1 MKHPP
6 KLILGHRGYPPRAT
20 ENTLASA
27 RLALEA
33 GADGLEFDVQKTLDA
48 YVVFHDDTLER
59 LAGRPERLADVD
71 SSVWRHLRVDIPDL
85 REWLRGLPRTILL
98 NLELK
103 EETLT
108 PGDAAALDAVIR
120 ADYEPEQ
127 VLVSSFEHSLLPPWR
142 NLGYR
147 TALLF
152 DERHFAKGAPSL
164 QALIRRHRPWSLN
177 LPVEFFERAGLAR
190 SRLSAFVVRQVYGV
204 KILVWTVNTESQME
218 RVWPFCDGIITNET
232 DLAVRFR
239 RGVSSLGGGN

>member
-1 MKHPP
+1 MKNER

-33 GADGLEFDVQKTLDA
+33 GADGLEFDVQKTYDA

-59 LAGRPERLADVD
+59 LAGRPEKVADVD
-71 SSVWRHLRVDIPDL
+71 ETVWRHLRVDIPDL

-103 EETLT
+103 EETLK
-108 PGDAAALDAVIR
+108 PEDAPAIDAVVR
-120 ADYEPEQ
+120 AHFEPGQ

-142 NLGYR
+142 ALGYR

-152 DERHFAKGAPSL
+152 DERHLANGVAGLLNLVL
-164 QALIRRHRPWSLN
+164 QHRPWSLN
-177 LPVEFFERAGLAR
+177 LPVEFFERVGPGW
-190 SRLSAFVVRQVYGV
+190 SRFTSFAVRTVFRV
-204 KILVWTVNTESQME
+204 RILVWTVNTEAQME
-218 RVWPFCDGIITNET
+218 VVWPLCDGVITNET
-232 DLAVRFR
+232 ELAVGFR
-239 RGVSSLGGGN
+239 SRHD